1 MRLGIVTIPRQLPTN
16 GTSMIDHVT
25 DIARRVEDLGLHG
38 LWVTD
43 AFARGWPTLDPLV
56 LLGALSAATSA
67 SNWAPASCRFRSV
80 IR

>member
-1 MRLGIVTIPRQLPTN
+1 
-16 GTSMIDHVT
+16 MIDHVT

-56 LLGALSAATSA
+56 LLGSLCAVRAISS
-67 SNWAPASCRFRSV
+67 WAPVWCRFPSA
-80 IR
+80 IRWSMRIACKR